1 MGPNTE
7 FRSTWVSTVFNID
20 WPSRSGLPTGDQ
32 RRELREYFDL
42 MTDLN
47 MNVMVLQVRPA
58 GDAFYDSSLE
68 PWSQWLT
75 GTQGVPPFPYWD
87 PLEWAIEEAGRRNI
101 EVHAWLNPYRAS
113 VRPDWSGL
121 HPDHMAYRFREYA
134 YPYGRNLWMDPGAQ
148 VVQDHIYNVVMDIT
162 RRYDVDG
169 IHIDD
174 YFYPYPSGSTP
185 FPDDATYAAYLIGG
199 GTMSLADW
207 RRDNVNRM
215 IRRIHDGIKSVKRH
229 VKFGISPFGIYR
241 PGQPGGMPNP
251 IRGLDQ
257 YSRIYADPKLWLQN
271 GWLDY
276 LAPQL
281 YWAIAPPAQVSS
293 RLSLF

>member
-1 MGPNTE
+1 
-7 FRSTWVSTVFNID
+7 
-20 WPSRSGLPTGDQ
+20 
-32 RRELREYFDL
+32 
-42 MTDLN
+42 
-47 MNVMVLQVRPA
+47 
-58 GDAFYDSSLE
+58 
-68 PWSQWLT
+68 
-75 GTQGVPPFPYWD
+75 
-87 PLEWAIEEAGRRNI
+87 
-101 EVHAWLNPYRAS
+101 
-113 VRPDWSGL
+113 
-121 HPDHMAYRFREYA
+121 MAYRFREYA

-281 YWAIAPPAQVSS
+281 YWAIAPPAQVSG
-293 RLSLF
+293 RPALFQ